1 MFSVVIPLYNK
12 KQYIRR
18 CVESVLLQSFTNFQL
33 IIVDDGSTD
42 GSYDELLDISDKRI
56 LLLQQENSGVGNA
69 RNTGI
74 NNAKYEWIAFL
85 DGDDIWYPNHLQ
97 ELQNI
102 INLYP
107 YSGLIS
113 TNYVECNI
121 NQIIPGID
129 VADHNIF
136 EINYFLE
143 ASKKLGIV
151 WTSSV
156 AVKYS
161 VVKSVGGFKKFNA
174 GEDLEFWA
182 RVALDFPVAISTRVT
197 AVYFRGTMGTMEAL
211 NTQKNNN
218 ILEQPIKLKELSPP
232 IALLLEC
239 MDYPKY
245 VSKRPCIITYINS
258 RVYRCVIGSL
268 YQENIKDAK
277 VLLLLAI
284 TPKSLKLK
292 SLGYLFIMPD
302 FLIRKL
308 LVIIK
313 KAYKIIMKKNNNLLD
328 KDINDQHQV
337 VL

>member
-1 MFSVVIPLYNK
+1 MFAKSWMVSGRI
-12 KQYIRR
+12 
-18 CVESVLLQSFTNFQL
+18 T
-33 IIVDDGSTD
+33 
-42 GSYDELLDISDKRI
+42 ELLFHER
-56 LLLQQENSGVGNA
+56 LLLQQENSGVGEA

-74 NNAKYEWIAFL
+74 KNAKYDWIAFL

-121 NQIIPGID
+121 NQIIPEID
-129 VADHNIF
+129 LADSNIF
-136 EINYFLE
+136 EINYFIE
-143 ASKKLGIV
+143 ASKKLGII
-151 WTSSV
+151 WTSSA

-161 VVKSVGGFKKFNA
+161 VVKSVGGFKRFKA

-197 AVYFRGTMGTMEAL
+197 AVYFRGTMGTMETI
-211 NTQKNNN
+211 NTQKNNTPV
-218 ILEQPIKLKELSPP
+218 EPIKLKDLSPP

-245 VSKRPCIITYINS
+245 VSKRLCIVTYINS

-268 YQENIKDAK
+268 YQENVKDAK
-277 VLLLLAI
+277 ELLLLAI
-284 TPKSLKLK
+284 TPKSLKIK
-292 SLGYLFIMPD
+292 VLGYLFIMSD
-302 FLIRKL
+302 FLIRNL

-313 KAYKIIMKKNNNLLD
+313 KAYKIIMKKNNIHEIKIDALSI
-328 KDINDQHQV
+328 K
-337 VL
+337 